1 MQQPIIAQKFM
12 VGDQAFNT
20 RAEAADSI
28 RLPQVRAAL
37 NQINGNNTKLTEFLI
52 EHQEAIE
59 MAFEAGTLRRVTKSE
74 RNQLAKALEEVKA
87 LAVDNP
93 KLKFLETHAAS
104 LVETFR
110 WPTVKRMTDE
120 EKATAARNTLLAATD
135 DEGVVT
141 WILSNKTAVLEAFK
155 AGVVKREV
163 SSKAAEALAAYRA
176 KKAAEKAAAEEAAA
190 EEA

>member
-1 MQQPIIAQKFM
+1 MTQPIIAQKFM

-20 RAEAADSI
+20 RAEAADFI

-52 EHQEAIE
+52 EHQETIE

-74 RNQLAKALEEVKA
+74 RGQLNKALEEVKA
-87 LAVDNP
+87 LAANNP

-141 WILSNKTAVLEAFK
+141 WVLSNKEAVLEAFK

-163 SSKAAEALAAYRA
+163 SPKAAEALAAYRA
-176 KKAAEKAAAEEAAA
+176 EKAAQKAAAEAEAS
-190 EEA
+190 EA

>member
-20 RAEAADSI
+20 RAEAADFI

-37 NQINGNNTKLTEFLI
+37 NQINGHNPKLTEFLI

-74 RNQLAKALEEVKA
+74 RNQLTKALEEVKA

-141 WILSNKTAVLEAFK
+141 WILANKTAVLEAFK

-176 KKAAEKAAAEEAAA
+176 KKNAEKAAAEEAAA
-190 EEA
+190 N

>member
-1 MQQPIIAQKFM
+1 MTQPIIAQKFM
-12 VGDQAFNT
+12 VGDRAFDT
-20 RAEAADSI
+20 RAEAADFI

-74 RNQLAKALEEVKA
+74 RNQLTKALEEVKA

>member
-1 MQQPIIAQKFM
+1 MTQPIIAQKFM

-20 RAEAADSI
+20 RAEAADFI

-52 EHQEAIE
+52 ERQETIE

-74 RNQLAKALEEVKA
+74 RSQLNKALEEVKA
-87 LAVDNP
+87 LAVNNP

-141 WILSNKTAVLEAFK
+141 WVLSNKEAVLEAFK

-163 SSKAAEALAAYRA
+163 SPKAAEALAAYRA
-176 KKAAEKAAAEEAAA
+176 QKAAQKAAEDSTEA
-190 EEA
+190 